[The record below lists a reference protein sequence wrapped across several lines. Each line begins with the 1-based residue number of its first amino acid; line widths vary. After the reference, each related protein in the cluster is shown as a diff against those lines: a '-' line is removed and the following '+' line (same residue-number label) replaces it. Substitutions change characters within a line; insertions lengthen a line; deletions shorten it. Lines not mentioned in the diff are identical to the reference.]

1 MKLRVLTAASAA
13 LLVTAC
19 GSGISTST
27 DYDPQTNFSGFSTYD
42 WIDSEGRVDDITSS
56 RVRSSVDAAMS
67 ARGFTKSSSN
77 PDLAVSY
84 QVPTQQ
90 RSSFTTINSGWGG
103 NYRWGGGWGMG
114 MGMGTSTTTE
124 QTWTEGS
131 LILAMFSNDSQLMV
145 WTGTATTDL
154 DSNRTPQER
163 QELIDS
169 AVSKM
174 MEDFPPGN

>member
-1 MKLRVLTAASAA
+1 MNSRALLGIGAA

-19 GSGISTST
+19 GSGISTNT
-27 DYDPQTNFSGFSTYD
+27 DYDPQTDFSGFSTYD
-42 WIDSEGRVDDITSS
+42 WIDSEGAVDDITSS

-103 NYRWGGGWGMG
+103 GYGWGGWG

-131 LILAMFSNDSQLMV
+131 LILAIFSAETQNMV

-154 DSNRTPQER
+154 ASNPTPQER
-163 QELIDS
+163 QETIDS
-169 AVSKM
+169 AVGKL
-174 MEDFPPGN
+174 MEDFPPGS